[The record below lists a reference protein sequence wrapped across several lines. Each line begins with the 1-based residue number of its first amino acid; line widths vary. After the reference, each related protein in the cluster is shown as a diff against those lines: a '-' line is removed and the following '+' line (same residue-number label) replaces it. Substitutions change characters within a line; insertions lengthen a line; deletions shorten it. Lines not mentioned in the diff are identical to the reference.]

1 MPENS
6 LTEEAKNDLHNIEEI
21 EKMANRENLV
31 YRTNEST

>member
-6 LTEEAKNDLHNIEEI
+6 LTEEAKNDVNNIEEI

-31 YRTNEST
+31 YRTNE